1 MQITITIDDI
11 CDEAGALSIHT
22 IDLLHTW
29 YDTVRIDDIDRL
41 LECKLLRT
49 IRDAVE
55 GVTNIPPEHIIIDL
69 K

>member
-11 CDEAGALSIHT
+11 CDEVGALSIHT
-22 IDLLHTW
+22 MDLLHAW
-29 YDTVRIDDIDRL
+29 YDLVRADDIDRL
-41 LECKLLRT
+41 FEGELRRT
-49 IRDAVE
+49 ISEAVE

>member
-11 CDEAGALSIHT
+11 CDGVGALSIYT
-22 IDLLHTW
+22 MDQLHTW
-29 YDTVRIDDIDRL
+29 YDRIRADDIDRV
-41 LECKLLRT
+41 LEGELRST
-49 IRDAVE
+49 IRDAIE

>member
-11 CDEAGALSIHT
+11 CDEVGALSIYTMDLMHT
-22 IDLLHTW
+22 S
-29 YDTVRIDDIDRL
+29 YDRIRADDADRL
-41 LECKLLRT
+41 LEVELRRT

-55 GVTNIPPEHIIIDL
+55 GVTNILPEHIIIDL